1 MGDSDIPFLFMVGW
15 WFYPSWKI
23 MKVNGKGN
31 GYIISYIVENKNV
44 PNHQS
49 DRLMAYL
56 WHIHGIFSWDML
68 IIIKIGLPS
77 GKLT

>member
-1 MGDSDIPFLFMVGW
+1 MGRVIL
-15 WFYPSWKI
+15 YHILWKI
-23 MKVNGKGN
+23 
-31 GYIISYIVENKNV
+31 KNV